1 MNTKKFWCHY
11 IGSDG
16 NTPKRRSIEL
26 FDLSELLPNIDNEHC
41 KSPLWYEIE
50 GDYYVLYAQLN
61 DKVAVWVQS
70 RVLSKY
76 DVERLLQTDADI
88 ETNCKKCL
96 DNFLTAY
103 PNATDE
109 RKEKEREYCQ
119 RRIVD
124 DKKSRDRAIEEL
136 TAIQDYSNYL
146 LSGDKW
152 ICAAAI
158 RAFEEAESPILSGL
172 KEIRAMKQEEREARA
187 KERMEA
193 VRKEREEKAR
203 KEAEEAAKEEG
214 RLKQEEAK
222 FRNGEKIAGEDVV
235 TLCRRYGIAIHLRTV
250 HNLQQVIIEINGK
263 GNCQYWKQ
271 RGKRIPTLDGCYK
284 TARELYDYLQ
294 KH

>member
-96 DNFLTAY
+96 DNF
-103 PNATDE
+103 
-109 RKEKEREYCQ
+109 
-119 RRIVD
+119 
-124 DKKSRDRAIEEL
+124 
-136 TAIQDYSNYL
+136 
-146 LSGDKW
+146 
-152 ICAAAI
+152 
-158 RAFEEAESPILSGL
+158 
-172 KEIRAMKQEEREARA
+172 KQ
-187 KERMEA
+187 
-193 VRKEREEKAR
+193 
-203 KEAEEAAKEEG
+203 
-214 RLKQEEAK
+214 
-222 FRNGEKIAGEDVV
+222 
-235 TLCRRYGIAIHLRTV
+235 
-250 HNLQQVIIEINGK
+250 
-263 GNCQYWKQ
+263 
-271 RGKRIPTLDGCYK
+271 
-284 TARELYDYLQ
+284 
-294 KH
+294 